1 MIVKNIVRDDLM
13 EPVVTIESQK
23 DDPVVKRI
31 LEALEG
37 IEGVLIGF
45 KDERKFPIASDDVYY
60 CENIEDKGL
69 IYTKNDL
76 FDCRYRL
83 YEIESISPF
92 FVRVNKSTVL
102 NIKKIKSF
110 RSTIN
115 AKLEATLLNG
125 DRIEISRKYVPVLK
139 QILGGIS

>member
-1 MIVKNIVRDDLM
+1 MIVKRIVSDDRL
-13 EPVVTIESQK
+13 EPVITIESQK

-31 LEALEG
+31 LEVLES

-45 KDERKFPIASDDVYY
+45 KDERKYPIAFDDVYY

-83 YEIESISPF
+83 YEVESLSPF

-115 AKLEATLLNG
+115 AKLEATLTNG
-125 DRIEISRKYVPVLK
+125 DRIEISRTYVPVLK
-139 QILGGIS
+139 TMLGGIS